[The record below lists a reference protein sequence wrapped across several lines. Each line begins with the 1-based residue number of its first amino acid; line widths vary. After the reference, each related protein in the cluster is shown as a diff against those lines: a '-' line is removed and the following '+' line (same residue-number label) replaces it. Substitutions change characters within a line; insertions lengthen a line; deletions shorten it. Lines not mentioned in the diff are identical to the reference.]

1 MHYAQKDNGIYILSR
16 NDMEDIATEKLKE
29 FSPINLERP
38 MPLKTTQFLEDY
50 LGLITKNKYICDF
63 DSGILGL
70 TVMGDFALI
79 PTYDECFEREVIEAT
94 FGTVLIT
101 PQLSM
106 KDQLPRRRYTEMH
119 EASHFML
126 HQPYFKKREATVA
139 PRTEYPCPII
149 ACRKIESNFNQN
161 KTDGDWIEYQAD
173 ALSAALLMPKNV
185 FTEYVKSLMRKYDI
199 RGICM
204 LEDSYTDRAKIYS
217 IIDDAAEIFLVS
229 HQAVK
234 IRMKH
239 LGLLRKSNTQCCSL
253 FSIR

>member
-1 MHYAQKDNGIYILSR
+1 MHYSQKDNGIYILSR

-29 FSPINLERP
+29 FSPLNLERP

-79 PTYDECFEREVIEAT
+79 PTYDEFFEREVIEAT

-106 KDQLPRRRYTEMH
+106 RDQLPRRRYTEMH

-126 HQPYFKKREATVA
+126 HKPYFEKCEAAVA
-139 PRTEYPCPII
+139 PRAEYPCPII

-161 KTDGDWIEYQAD
+161 KTDCEWIEYQAD
-173 ALSAALLMPKNV
+173 ALSAALLMPKNI
-185 FTEYVKSLMRKYDI
+185 FTEYVKTLMRKYGI
-199 RGICM
+199 RGTCM
-204 LEDSYTDRAKIYS
+204 LEDSYSDKPKINS
-217 IIDDAAEIFLVS
+217 IICDTEEKFFVS
-229 HQAVK
+229 HQAAK

-239 LGLLRKSNTQCCSL
+239 LGLLKKNNLKFCSL
-253 FSIR
+253 SSIR

>member
-1 MHYAQKDNGIYILSR
+1 MHYAQKDTGIYILSR
-16 NDMEDIATEKLKE
+16 NDMEEIATEKLKE
-29 FSPINLERP
+29 FSPINLECP

-79 PTYDECFEREVIEAT
+79 PTYDEGFEREVIEAT

-106 KDQLPRRRYTEMH
+106 KEQLPRRRYTEMH

-126 HQPYFKKREATVA
+126 HQPYFEKCEATVV
-139 PRTEYPCPII
+139 PRSEYPCPII
-149 ACRKIESNFNQN
+149 ACRKVESNFNLN

-173 ALSAALLMPKNV
+173 ALSAALLMPKNI
-185 FTEYVKSLMRKYDI
+185 FTEYVKTLMRKYGI
-199 RGICM
+199 RGTCM
-204 LEDSYTDRAKIYS
+204 LEDSYVDKPKINS
-217 IIDDAAEIFLVS
+217 IICDAEEKFFVS
-229 HQAVK
+229 HQAAK

-239 LGLLRKSNTQCCSL
+239 LGLLKKNNLKFCSL
-253 FSIR
+253 SSIR